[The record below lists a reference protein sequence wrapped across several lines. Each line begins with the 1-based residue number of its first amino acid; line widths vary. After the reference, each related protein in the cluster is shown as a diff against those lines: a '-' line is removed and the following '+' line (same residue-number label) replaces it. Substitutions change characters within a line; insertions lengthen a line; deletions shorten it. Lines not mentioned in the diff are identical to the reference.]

1 MEFDYLCTR
10 FFKDDI
16 MIKRA
21 IEEKIHKALAKKK
34 VVTIMG
40 PRQVGKSTLAN
51 AIIPPNADV
60 LEINGDSTDTQTMFT
75 NVDEAKLKTL
85 ISKKNFLLV
94 DEAQKIDNVGNMLKI
109 TAEKFKDVSVIVTG
123 SSAFKLAA
131 AVNESLTG
139 RKREFKLYPLS
150 FKEMADHSSVLEESR
165 MIDHRLI
172 YGYYPEV
179 VTSPGEEK
187 DILKELVDS
196 YLYKDVMEE
205 NSIAKPDK
213 LVKLVQALAFQIGST
228 ISANELSGLVGVDA
242 KTIERYIE
250 ILEKS
255 YIIFTLPSYAKNQ
268 RNELKFARKLYFW
281 DMGIRNSV
289 IGNMAPVSL
298 RSPEE
303 LGHIWEN
310 FVIAERIKR
319 NDYIGRTFVQH
330 YFWRTQQKKEIG
342 LIEIEDGVMTGF
354 EIKKK
359 EGKRVSAPASFTT
372 AYPDAAFECITPSN
386 LIEFL
391 M

>member
-1 MEFDYLCTR
+1 
-10 FFKDDI
+10 

-21 IEEKIHKALAKKK
+21 IEERILNALAKKK

-40 PRQVGKSTLAN
+40 PRQVGKSTLAG
-51 AIIPPNADV
+51 AMIPKDAKV
-60 LEINGDSTDTQTMFT
+60 LEINGDNTDVQTMFVD
-75 NVDEAKLKTL
+75 VDESKMKVL
-85 ISKKNFLLV
+85 IGNNNFLLV
-94 DEAQKIDNVGNMLKI
+94 DEAQKIGNVGNMLKI
-109 TAEKFKDVSVIVTG
+109 VAEKFNDIKVIVTG

-139 RKREFKLYPLS
+139 RKREFRLYPLS
-150 FKEMADHSSVLEESR
+150 FKEMADDTSALEESR
-165 MIDHRLI
+165 MIDHRLV

-179 VTSPGEEK
+179 VTSPSDEK
-187 DILKELVDS
+187 EVLKELIDS

-205 NSIAKPDK
+205 NDIAKPDK

-228 ISANELSGLVGVDA
+228 VSANELSGLVGVDA
-242 KTIERYIE
+242 KTIERYID

-281 DMGIRNSV
+281 DMGIRNGV

-303 LGHIWEN
+303 LGHMWEN
-310 FVIAERIKR
+310 FLIAERIKC
-319 NDYIGRTFVQH
+319 NDYAGRIFVQH
-330 YFWRTQQKKEIG
+330 YFWRTQQKKEVD
-342 LIEIEDGVMTGF
+342 LIEIEDGMMTGF
-354 EIKKK
+354 EIKRK
-359 EGKRVSAPASFTT
+359 EGKRVGAPASFTA
-372 AYPDAAFECITPSN
+372 AYPDAHFECITPTDLMS
-386 LIEFL
+386 FL

>member
-1 MEFDYLCTR
+1 
-10 FFKDDI
+10 

-21 IEEKIHKALAKKK
+21 IEERILTALAKKK

-40 PRQVGKSTLAN
+40 PRQVGKSTLAG
-51 AIIPPNADV
+51 AMIPKDAKV
-60 LEINGDSTDTQTMFT
+60 LEINGDNTDVQTMFVD
-75 NVDEAKLKTL
+75 VDESKMKVL
-85 ISKKNFLLV
+85 IGNNNFLLV
-94 DEAQKIDNVGNMLKI
+94 DEAQKIGNVGNMLKI
-109 TAEKFKDVSVIVTG
+109 VAEKFNDIKVIVTG

-139 RKREFKLYPLS
+139 RKREFRLYPLS
-150 FKEMADHSSVLEESR
+150 FKEMADDTSALEETR
-165 MIDHRLI
+165 MIDHRLV

-179 VTSPGEEK
+179 VTSPGDEK
-187 DILKELVDS
+187 EVLRELIDS

-205 NSIAKPDK
+205 NDIAKPDK

-228 ISANELSGLVGVDA
+228 VSANELSGLVGVDA
-242 KTIERYIE
+242 KTIERYID

-281 DMGIRNSV
+281 DMGIRNGV

-303 LGHIWEN
+303 LGHMWEN
-310 FVIAERIKR
+310 FLIAERIKR
-319 NDYIGRTFVQH
+319 NDYAGRIFVQH
-330 YFWRTQQKKEIG
+330 YFWRTQQKKEVD
-342 LIEIEDGVMTGF
+342 LIEIEDGMMTGF
-354 EIKKK
+354 EIKRK
-359 EGKRVSAPASFTT
+359 EGKRVGAPASFTA
-372 AYPDAAFECITPSN
+372 AYPDAHFECITPTDLMS
-386 LIEFL
+386 FL

>member
-1 MEFDYLCTR
+1 
-10 FFKDDI
+10 

-21 IEEKIHKALAKKK
+21 IEERILNALAKKK

-40 PRQVGKSTLAN
+40 PRQVGKSTLAG
-51 AIIPPNADV
+51 AMIPKDAKV
-60 LEINGDSTDTQTMFT
+60 LEINGDNTDVQTMFVD
-75 NVDEAKLKTL
+75 VDESKMKVL
-85 ISKKNFLLV
+85 IGNNNFLLV
-94 DEAQKIDNVGNMLKI
+94 YEAQKIGNVGNMLKI
-109 TAEKFKDVSVIVTG
+109 VAEKFNDIKVIVTG

-139 RKREFKLYPLS
+139 RKREFRLYPLS
-150 FKEMADHSSVLEESR
+150 FKEMADDTSALEESR
-165 MIDHRLI
+165 MIDHRLV

-179 VTSPGEEK
+179 VTSPSDEK
-187 DILKELVDS
+187 EVLKELIDS

-205 NSIAKPDK
+205 NDIAKPDK

-228 ISANELSGLVGVDA
+228 VSANELSGLVGVDA
-242 KTIERYIE
+242 KTIERYID

-281 DMGIRNSV
+281 DMGIRNGV

-303 LGHIWEN
+303 LGHMWEN
-310 FVIAERIKR
+310 FLIAERIKR
-319 NDYIGRTFVQH
+319 NDYAGRIFVQH
-330 YFWRTQQKKEIG
+330 YFWRTQQKKEVD
-342 LIEIEDGVMTGF
+342 LIEIEDGMMTGF
-354 EIKKK
+354 EIKRK
-359 EGKRVSAPASFTT
+359 EGKRVGAPASFTA
-372 AYPDAAFECITPSN
+372 AYPDAHFECITPTDLMS
-386 LIEFL
+386 FL

>member
-1 MEFDYLCTR
+1 
-10 FFKDDI
+10 

-21 IEEKIHKALAKKK
+21 IEERILTALAKKK

-40 PRQVGKSTLAN
+40 PRQVGKSTLAG
-51 AIIPPNADV
+51 AMIPKDAKV
-60 LEINGDSTDTQTMFT
+60 LEINGDNTDVQTMFVD
-75 NVDEAKLKTL
+75 VDESKMKVL
-85 ISKKNFLLV
+85 IGNNNFLLV
-94 DEAQKIDNVGNMLKI
+94 DEAQKIGNVGNMLKI
-109 TAEKFKDVSVIVTG
+109 VAEKFNDIKVIVTG

-139 RKREFKLYPLS
+139 RKREFRLYPLS
-150 FKEMADHSSVLEESR
+150 FKEMADDTSALEETR
-165 MIDHRLI
+165 MIDHRLV

-179 VTSPGEEK
+179 VTSPGDEK
-187 DILKELVDS
+187 EVLRELIDS

-205 NSIAKPDK
+205 NDIAKPDK

-228 ISANELSGLVGVDA
+228 VSANELSGLVGVDA
-242 KTIERYIE
+242 KTIERYID

-281 DMGIRNSV
+281 DMGIRNGV

-303 LGHIWEN
+303 LGHMWEN
-310 FVIAERIKR
+310 FLIAERIKR
-319 NDYIGRTFVQH
+319 NDYASRTFVQH
-330 YFWRTQQKKEIG
+330 YFWRTQQKKEVD
-342 LIEIEDGVMTGF
+342 LIEIEDGMMTGF
-354 EIKKK
+354 EIKRK
-359 EGKRVSAPASFTT
+359 EGKRVGAPASFTA
-372 AYPDAAFECITPSN
+372 AYPEAHFECITPTDLMS
-386 LIEFL
+386 FL

>member
-1 MEFDYLCTR
+1 
-10 FFKDDI
+10 

-21 IEEKIHKALAKKK
+21 IEERILNALAKKK

-40 PRQVGKSTLAN
+40 PRQVGKSTLAG
-51 AIIPPNADV
+51 AMIPKDAKV
-60 LEINGDSTDTQTMFT
+60 LEINGDNTDVQTMFVD
-75 NVDEAKLKTL
+75 VDESKMKVL
-85 ISKKNFLLV
+85 IGNNNFLLV
-94 DEAQKIDNVGNMLKI
+94 DEAQKIGNVGNMLKI
-109 TAEKFKDVSVIVTG
+109 VAEKFNDIKVIVTG

-139 RKREFKLYPLS
+139 RKREFRLYPLS
-150 FKEMADHSSVLEESR
+150 FKEMADDTSALEESR
-165 MIDHRLI
+165 MIDHRLV

-179 VTSPGEEK
+179 VTSPSDEK
-187 DILKELVDS
+187 EVLKELIDS

-205 NSIAKPDK
+205 NDIAKPDK

-228 ISANELSGLVGVDA
+228 VSANELSGLVGVDA
-242 KTIERYIE
+242 KTIERYID

-281 DMGIRNSV
+281 DMGIRNGV

-303 LGHIWEN
+303 LGHMWEN
-310 FVIAERIKR
+310 FLIAERIKR
-319 NDYIGRTFVQH
+319 NDYAGRIFVQH
-330 YFWRTQQKKEIG
+330 YFWRTQQKKEVD
-342 LIEIEDGVMTGF
+342 LIEIEDGMMTGF
-354 EIKKK
+354 EIKRK
-359 EGKRVSAPASFTT
+359 EGKRVGAQASFTA
-372 AYPDAAFECITPSN
+372 AYPDAHFECITPTDLMS
-386 LIEFL
+386 FL